1 MTQDELREAVLAALL
16 DYETLKKTRRLKAVK
31 KALRGTVMATVIGG
45 AGITAAKE
53 VRSNQVQETAT
64 IVASKP
70 NAMLATAKLPEE
82 AAYSK
87 LIPGVALFAFDRH
100 TLAVEQEQ
108 KLAELI
114 KQLPK
119 DSEITVIGLTDSQGG
134 QRYNKKLGRQRAQ
147 TIADYLTRHGMKI
160 KAVGSN
166 ISNDMPNAWMARRV
180 DIVVDSAS
188 GPFYLN
194 LTSLENQRP
203 FQQSQPQTQAPAPL
217 NTFNY
222 RDKKKKDLPE
232 TGNKPAIGS
241 AENAGTKPD
250 VDAAT
255 AKPKPEK
262 KAFHRQQVRGVTHY
276 AFNSYNLAVAHKE
289 RLMEFIKQLPKDAEV
304 TVVGRTDAD
313 EHKKNLGMQRAKTVA
328 IFLAN
333 NGVKVKAVASKVS
346 SDRFTGWFARR
357 VDIVVDLGSTPPLTI
372 NQPPPVVQ
380 GHNQQVKA
388 RPEAQTGLIT
398 STDGKREVAIEQD
411 VTHLIQKAR
420 YRFNVN

>member
-70 NAMLATAKLPEE
+70 NAMPAMARLSEE
-82 AAYSK
+82 TSYSK

-100 TLAVEQEQ
+100 TLAAEQEA
-108 KLAELI
+108 KLTELI
-114 KQLPK
+114 KQLPR

-147 TIADYLTRHGMKI
+147 TVADHLTRHGMKI
-160 KAVGSN
+160 KAIGSN
-166 ISNDMPNAWMARRV
+166 ISNDIPNAWMARRV
-180 DIVVDSAS
+180 DIIVDSAS
-188 GPFYLN
+188 GPFYLK

-203 FQQSQPQTQAPAPL
+203 FQQSQPQTQTPL

-222 RDKKKKDLPE
+222 RDKVKKDLPE
-232 TGNKPAIGS
+232 TENRPTIGS

-250 VDAAT
+250 ADAAT
-255 AKPKPEK
+255 AKPKPEQ
-262 KAFHRQQVRGVTHY
+262 KAFQRQQVRGVTHY

-289 RLMEFIKQLPKDAEV
+289 RLMEFIKQLSKDAEL

-313 EHKKNLGMQRAKTVA
+313 EHNKNLGMQRAKTVA

-333 NGVKVKAVASKVS
+333 HGLKVNAVASKVS

-357 VDIVVDLGSTPPLTI
+357 VDIVVDSRLTPQAI
-372 NQPPPVVQ
+372 NQPPSVVK
-380 GHNQQVKA
+380 GHNQQAKA
-388 RPEAQTGLIT
+388 SPETQSGSIT
-398 STDGKREVAIEQD
+398 YADGKRAAAIEQD
-411 VTHLIQKAR
+411 VTHLIQQAR
-420 YRFNVN
+420 YRFNDN